1 MSKSKPKSFVS
12 NVLIILFAQ
21 IIVKLL
27 GMLYRM
33 VITNIDGFGAVSY
46 THLIGGGQ
54 QSVSD
59 VTISGGI
66 IDAKSYRGAA
76 IGGGQQATGDSNII
90 ISGGDITVASDFGEN
105 LLGLS
110 LIHI

>member
-33 VITNIDGFGAVSY
+33 VITLPDFRF
-46 THLIGGGQ
+46 THYFWRSHQLE
-54 QSVSD
+54 
-59 VTISGGI
+59 
-66 IDAKSYRGAA
+66 Y
-76 IGGGQQATGDSNII
+76 QAQYPS
-90 ISGGDITVASDFGEN
+90 
-105 LLGLS
+105 
-110 LIHI
+110 